1 MNTPSLK
8 KIKIIFGSLLAAATA
23 PLFALAAD
31 TAGKDTPVSINLP
44 NEVKSFLQPVTNNAY
59 STFTNIFNFIFGMA
73 FALVVLAL
81 IANGIR
87 YIAAFGNEEQVEKAK
102 NGVYYSIMG
111 LVLLIIAYTIAATI
125 NFIFAGR

>member
-1 MNTPSLK
+1 MKKTSLK
-8 KIKIIFGSLLAAATA
+8 KVKIILGSLLIAATA
-23 PLFALAAD
+23 PLLVFAQAQP
-31 TAGKDTPVSINLP
+31 GKDTKVTLNLP

>member
-1 MNTPSLK
+1 MKKTSLK
-8 KIKIIFGSLLAAATA
+8 KIKLVLAAFFFFTTA
-23 PLFALAAD
+23 PLLALAQ
-31 TAGKDTPVSINLP
+31 TQPGKDTPVNLNLP
-44 NEVKSFLQPVTNNAY
+44 NEVKSFLQPVTSNAY

-111 LVLLIIAYTIAATI
+111 LVLLIISYTIAATI